1 MSSFFENW
9 NRQKLKILIINYEF
23 PPIGGGAGNASYYIA
38 RELSKLKHEVRVVT
52 AAFGDLPRVEHH
64 LGFDI
69 VRIPAWRKRIE
80 RCSIL
85 EMTSFLVS
93 GLWHVSMHK
102 EYRHFD
108 KVLAFFTVP
117 CAPMAFYMKVR
128 WKIPYVTLLRGGDV
142 PGFKGIGKLAAT
154 AHFFLRPLIRFL
166 WRQSDAVVANSKG
179 LAALAKQTLNMTIS
193 VIPNGVDTE
202 FFKPRDW
209 KKDITGSIQ
218 MLFVGRLSIQKGILP
233 FLRFLET
240 THGYPE
246 WHLKVVG
253 EGPLGALL
261 KSIVAQSKILVDRVT
276 FTGWLSREQLVTVYQ
291 ASDIFVF
298 PTLDEGMPNAVL
310 EAMACGLPVLATNV
324 AGNEDL
330 VIDNENGYTFQIDD
344 YQSASTPLTALINES
359 HLRNKFARVSVKMA
373 SRYSWAS
380 TAVNITKLI
389 DFPIL
394 K

>member
-246 WHLKVVG
+246 WHLKIVG

-310 EAMACGLPVLATNV
+310 EAMACGLPIIATNV

-330 VIDNENGYTFQIDD
+330 IKPGENGFLFEMNNLKKLHEDLSSLLNSRRQIDWFGIH
-344 YQSASTPLTALINES
+344 SREIAKMWNWHTV
-359 HLRNKFARVSVKMA
+359 ARQLM
-373 SRYSWAS
+373 
-380 TAVNITKLI
+380 TQQ
-389 DFPIL
+389 
-394 K
+394 